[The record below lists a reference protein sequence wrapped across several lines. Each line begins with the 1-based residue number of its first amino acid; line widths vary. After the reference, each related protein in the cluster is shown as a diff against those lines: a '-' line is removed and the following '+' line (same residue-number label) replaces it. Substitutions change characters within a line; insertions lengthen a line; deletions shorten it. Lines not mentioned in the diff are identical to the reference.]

1 MKVEVKIP
9 SCVRLFATPCTL
21 QSLEFSRPEHWSGQ
35 PFPSP
40 ADLPNPGI
48 EPRSPTLQ
56 ADSLPAEPQGKPKN
70 TGVGSLLLLQRIFLT
85 QKSNWGL
92 LHCRQ
97 VLYQLSCEGSPQE
110 HGVNQKE
117 DKDLKILC
125 WSLPIFFKTKKFL
138 QISTHKVKTVYKY
151 IRPCLSLCLNR
162 QDKQC
167 SSWVRNSS
175 RDPVMNDR

>member
-1 MKVEVKIP
+1 MIYVWKLVK
-9 SCVRLFATPCTL
+9 SLSHVRLFATPWTVAH
-21 QSLEFSRPEHWSGQ
+21 QASLSMGFSRQEYWKPARLLCPWD
-35 PFPSP
+35 SP
-40 ADLPNPGI
+40 G
-48 EPRSPTLQ
+48 
-56 ADSLPAEPQGKPKN
+56 KN
-70 TGVGSLLLLQRIFLT
+70 TVVGCHFLLQRIFLT